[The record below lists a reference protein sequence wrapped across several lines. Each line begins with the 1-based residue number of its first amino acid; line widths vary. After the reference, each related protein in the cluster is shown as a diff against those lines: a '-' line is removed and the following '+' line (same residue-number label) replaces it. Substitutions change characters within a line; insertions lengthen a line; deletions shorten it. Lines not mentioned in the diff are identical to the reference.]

1 MVVEV
6 ERLDHLRLDHLVN
19 TAPPSPLKISGKMRA
34 LAALAALLALLATA
48 RARPTPSLAR
58 WLGLGLASAGA
69 PAPAEEGELWALLV
83 AGSNG

>member
-1 MVVEV
+1 
-6 ERLDHLRLDHLVN
+6 
-19 TAPPSPLKISGKMRA
+19 MRS

-48 RARPTPSLAR
+48 RARPTPSLAG
-58 WLGLGLASAGA
+58 WLGLATGAPA